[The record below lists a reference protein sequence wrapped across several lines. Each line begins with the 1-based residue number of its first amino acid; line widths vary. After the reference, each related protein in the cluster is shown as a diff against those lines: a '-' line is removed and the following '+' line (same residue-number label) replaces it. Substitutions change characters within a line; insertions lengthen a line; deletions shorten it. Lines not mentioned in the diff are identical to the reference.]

1 MKKNKLNKNLI
12 ILIFLIFISSGIKA
26 QRLNTEK
33 IINLSEKY
41 LLDAVGE
48 NLFQYFKLTE
58 NISYY
63 KLPANRFGF
72 ENSKLLK
79 KNSRIRKN
87 WTAIFVFWH
96 FDYPKVDGVRSGVWI
111 KINKQLELLE
121 PMDLD
126 FIPKFV
132 WGNKASDFISSEQA
146 IEIGNKE
153 LTKTEFDRTKPKLS
167 YDNRRKRYI
176 YTIINKLTN
185 EKDVF
190 GKERGITEILEI
202 DALTGKPY
210 ELKQG
215 YHGII
220 IR

>member
-1 MKKNKLNKNLI
+1 MNKSI
-12 ILIFLIFISSGIKA
+12 VIFALLLFTSFGINA
-26 QRLNTEK
+26 QRLKTEE

-48 NLFQYFKLTE
+48 NLFQYCKPTDD
-58 NISYY
+58 ISYY

-79 KNSRIRKN
+79 KNRRIRKN
-87 WTAIFVFWH
+87 WTSIIVFWH
-96 FDYPKVDGVRSGVWI
+96 FDYPKVDGVRSGVWV
-111 KINKQLELLE
+111 KINKQLELHE
-121 PMDLD
+121 PIELD
-126 FIPKFV
+126 FIPEFV
-132 WGNKASDFISSEQA
+132 WKNNPSDFITKERA
-146 IEIGNKE
+146 IEIGNGE
-153 LTKTEFDRTKPKLS
+153 LTKTEFERTEPKLS
-167 YDNRRKRYI
+167 YDNKRKKYI

-185 EKDVF
+185 EKDIF
-190 GKERGITEILEI
+190 GKEQGITEILEI